1 MVNEIS
7 LESTVVRSDGVIAGQ
22 VDKEL
27 VMMSVDR
34 GLYYG
39 LDAIGADIWQRL
51 AQPLRVADL
60 CAQLVQEYEVEEAEC
75 AADVLAMLNDMAT
88 DGLIVSY

>member
-1 MVNEIS
+1 
-7 LESTVVRSDGVIAGQ
+7 
-22 VDKEL
+22 
-27 VMMSVDR
+27 MMSVDR